1 MPLKEWLGYLSLSLT
16 MKVNSPGSRYQ
27 KQVSSIYATAIPPFL
42 QNGVP
47 AVVARGTKLASERF
61 LAWTTQSFEA
71 WAKIKGL
78 ASHAATGITYSK
90 VIRLQF
96 CVMKS
101 R

>member
-1 MPLKEWLGYLSLSLT
+1 

-61 LAWTTQSFEA
+61 LA
-71 WAKIKGL
+71 
-78 ASHAATGITYSK
+78 SHAATGITYSK